1 MSMYESTAT
10 GLGGGGGLEDGG
22 WGDGLAKVLQE
33 LVETEGVGM
42 NFEGTN
48 GGEESGLMVR
58 HMCHILCDIFAITHK
73 KTHYGIAYLFFLS
86 NFHSILTT
94 FISIIH
100 LNNLMIGRQQCPFV
114 SSNWQWWISS
124 S

>member
-1 MSMYESTAT
+1 MYIYISFVFFFVFSILYSFSLPYPLVFDRYINYIHMRLSPPTILLICVQIQTSSHGGGSIMSMYESTAT

-22 WGDGLAKVLQE
+22 WGDGLAKVLLQE

-58 HMCHILCDIFAITHK
+58 NMCHTL
-73 KTHYGIAYLFFLS
+73 
-86 NFHSILTT
+86 
-94 FISIIH
+94 
-100 LNNLMIGRQQCPFV
+100 
-114 SSNWQWWISS
+114 
-124 S
+124 